1 MWVNVTRSESVFDK
15 SSDEEMSEMTCDEY
29 PVRTKQK
36 KPCGEKEGWRFK
48 RNNKIKN
55 ILKQICPNFC
65 KFVENTFF
73 VLFFI
78 LHRPA
83 VRISLPFHD
92 IHYSPACF
100 FAINVFLVMFIYIL
114 SCYIILA
121 HSTDHCAC
129 IAYRDMKHLES
140 SECTQMKSQNDRLSP
155 EIPPES
161 RANSWVPVAISIW
174 WNCVDPALAVS
185 YPDKRKT
192 AKNLADSR
200 KNWKILTVSR
210 K

>member
-36 KPCGEKEGWRFK
+36 KACGEKEGWRFK

-55 ILKQICPNFC
+55 VLKQICPNFC
-65 KFVENTFF
+65 KFVEKYIFC
-73 VLFFI
+73 FI
-78 LHRPA
+78 LHP
-83 VRISLPFHD
+83 S
-92 IHYSPACF
+92 SPCRKDQFAFSWYPLQPGVF

-129 IAYRDMKHLES
+129 ITYRDMKHLES

-174 WNCVDPALAVS
+174 WNRVDPALAVS
-185 YPDKRKT
+185 YPDYEGLNGVNR
-192 AKNLADSR
+192 
-200 KNWKILTVSR
+200 
-210 K
+210 